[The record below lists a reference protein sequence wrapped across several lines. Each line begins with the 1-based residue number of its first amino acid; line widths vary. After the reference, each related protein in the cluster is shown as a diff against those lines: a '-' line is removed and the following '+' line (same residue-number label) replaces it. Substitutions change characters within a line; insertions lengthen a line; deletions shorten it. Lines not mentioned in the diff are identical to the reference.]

1 MGYVNMWRKD
11 AVSEGPVDA
20 SGSKTDPVDR
30 SGADGRIDTA
40 GTRTLRAD
48 PDESGKPAP
57 ETVAI
62 PNARAARNPFAG
74 RDFAPAPAP
83 ARTQAQAPVPV
94 PAQAKAS
101 VPAQAPA
108 PDLEEPLHDPHEL
121 TVQISTV
128 GLPGPEVSSLS
139 GRPDE
144 RDGSPVFVDESGRR
158 GRWLRR
164 LGMAIGVACAVYS
177 VVIVATLLSGSSS
190 APWLP
195 VPAQDDD
202 APVSQVDPSSV
213 PSQTAQPSD
222 PADATPTAEASQGAT
237 SQTSSGTGAVT
248 TPATSGPSEPTASSK
263 LEPSTRTTRDTTGS
277 TVTTPPTASSHP
289 TAASPSASAP
299 ATDASTPSPTTVDVL
314 GLGPLADGSAA
325 DAPAS

>member
-1 MGYVNMWRKD
+1 MNMWRKD
-11 AVSEGPVDA
+11 AVSEGSVDA
-20 SGSKTDPVDR
+20 SGSETDPVDR
-30 SGADGRIDTA
+30 SGAGGRIDTA
-40 GTRTLRAD
+40 ETRTLRAD
-48 PDESGKPAP
+48 LNESGKPAP
-57 ETVAI
+57 QTAAI
-62 PNARAARNPFAG
+62 PNARAPRNPFAG
-74 RDFAPAPAP
+74 RSFAPAP
-83 ARTQAQAPVPV
+83 ARTQAQAPLPA
-94 PAQAKAS
+94 PAQAKAG
-101 VPAQAPA
+101 VPAQAPDS
-108 PDLEEPLHDPHEL
+108 DLEEPLHDPHEL
-121 TVQISTV
+121 TVQMSTV
-128 GLPGPEVSSLS
+128 GLSVPEVSYLS

-213 PSQTAQPSD
+213 PSQPAQPAD
-222 PADATPTAEASQGAT
+222 PADATPTAEASQGTA
-237 SQTSSGTGAVT
+237 SETSSGTGAVT
-248 TPATSGPSEPTASSK
+248 SPATSGPSEPTASSK
-263 LEPSTRTTRDTTGS
+263 LEPSARTTRDTTGS
-277 TVTTPPTASSHP
+277 TVTTPPTASTHP

-314 GLGPLADGSAA
+314 GLGPLADGSTAA
-325 DAPAS
+325 TPAS

>member
-1 MGYVNMWRKD
+1 MWRKD
-11 AVSEGPVDA
+11 AVSEGSVDA
-20 SGSKTDPVDR
+20 SGSETDPVDR
-30 SGADGRIDTA
+30 SGAGGRIDTA
-40 GTRTLRAD
+40 ETRTLRAD
-48 PDESGKPAP
+48 LNESGKPAP
-57 ETVAI
+57 QTAAI

-74 RDFAPAPAP
+74 RDFAPAPA
-83 ARTQAQAPVPV
+83 RTQAQAPLPAQAKAPV
-94 PAQAKAS
+94 PAQAP
-101 VPAQAPA
+101 V

-121 TVQISTV
+121 TVQMSTV
-128 GLPGPEVSSLS
+128 GLPGPEISSLS

-164 LGMAIGVACAVYS
+164 LGVAIGVACAVYS

-213 PSQTAQPSD
+213 PSQSAQPSD
-222 PADATPTAEASQGAT
+222 PADATPTAEASQGTA
-237 SQTSSGTGAVT
+237 SETSSGTGAVT
-248 TPATSGPSEPTASSK
+248 STATSGPSRPTASSK
-263 LEPSTRTTRDTTGS
+263 PEPSARTTRDTTGS

-289 TAASPSASAP
+289 TAASPSATAP

-325 DAPAS
+325 ATPAS